1 MSTKKSGIFFWSGL
15 LVICLLYGVY
25 YLFFLYGVFV
35 DAPIRVRHF
44 IKFIF
49 ILPPYLIGV
58 YCLKLRTSPWI
69 MKVWKVVYLGVLLL
83 LVLLG
88 IFDWG
93 ITRVPLDIR
102 VVADDLQELLISPLL
117 YVGMGLLG
125 RRYAG

>member
-1 MSTKKSGIFFWSGL
+1 
-15 LVICLLYGVY
+15 
-25 YLFFLYGVFV
+25 
-35 DAPIRVRHF
+35 
-44 IKFIF
+44 
-49 ILPPYLIGV
+49 
-58 YCLKLRTSPWI
+58 
-69 MKVWKVVYLGVLLL
+69 MKVWNVVYLGVLLL

-93 ITRVPLDIR
+93 IARVPLDIR

>member
-15 LVICLLYGVY
+15 LIICLLYGAY
-25 YLFFLYGVFV
+25 YLFFLYGVFM
-35 DAPIRVRHF
+35 DAPIRARHV
-44 IKFIF
+44 IKFLF

-58 YCLKLRTSPWI
+58 YCLKRRAAPWI
-69 MKVWKVVYLGVLLL
+69 MNVWKVVYLGVLLL

-93 ITRVPLDIR
+93 IARVPLGIR

-117 YVGMGLLG
+117 YVGLGLLG